1 MAGIQI
7 DELAALFDDTLAA
20 HNAAFEE
27 VDGKDPEWPLWYA
40 EYMQA
45 RLNEILEEDLTV
57 SEIVY
62 RLVGLSLR
70 QSDEAPDEPWQQFYA
85 RNF

>member
-1 MAGIQI
+1 MPIKQI
-7 DELAALFDDTLAA
+7 DQLTALFEDTGAA
-20 HNAAFEE
+20 HHEAFKDVNGE
-27 VDGKDPEWPLWYA
+27 DPEWPLWYA
-40 EYMQA
+40 EYMQV
-45 RLNEILEEDLTV
+45 RLNEILEEPLTV

-70 QSDEAPDEPWQQFYA
+70 QPEEAPDEPWQQFYA

>member
-1 MAGIQI
+1 M
-7 DELAALFDDTLAA
+7 T
-20 HNAAFEE
+20 
-27 VDGKDPEWPLWYA
+27 
-40 EYMQA
+40 EYRQA

-70 QSDEAPDEPWQQFYA
+70 QPEEAPDEPWQQFYA

>member
-1 MAGIQI
+1 MAGTRI

-20 HNAAFEE
+20 HHAAFEE
-27 VDGKDPEWPLWYA
+27 LEGIDPEWPLWYA

-45 RLNEILEEDLTV
+45 RLNEILDEELTV

-70 QSDEAPDEPWQQFYA
+70 QPEEAPDEPWQQFYA